1 MSNWIVFAGS
11 LVFLIAVVLAVV
23 GAVRVTIGW
32 RRFRAAQWS
41 AWIQATEAAS
51 ASATAGAG
59 AAQTPGTTGAGATQT
74 PGTTGAGATLTP
86 GATGAEVTPTPGAA
100 DAETSVSE
108 VSTVQ
113 LVAAWVF
120 AGVMI
125 SGLFHGWLILT
136 AILLVVSG
144 AIALLADQF
153 TVTRRGVQ

>member
-32 RRFRAAQWS
+32 RQFRAAQWS
-41 AWIQATEAAS
+41 AWAQATEAAS
-51 ASATAGAG
+51 VAATAD
-59 AAQTPGTTGAGATQT
+59 AGATQT
-74 PGTTGAGATLTP
+74 PGTTGAEA
-86 GATGAEVTPTPGAA
+86 TPTPGAA
-100 DAETSVSE
+100 DAEMGVPE

-113 LVAAWVF
+113 LVTAWVF
-120 AGVMI
+120 VGVMI

>member
-51 ASATAGAG
+51 ASA
-59 AAQTPGTTGAGATQT
+59 GAGATQT

-86 GATGAEVTPTPGAA
+86 GTTGAEVTPTPGAA
-100 DAETSVSE
+100 DAETSVPE

-153 TVTRRGVQ
+153 TISRRGVQ

>member
-51 ASATAGAG
+51 ASA
-59 AAQTPGTTGAGATQT
+59 AAGAGATQT
-74 PGTTGAGATLTP
+74 PGTTGAEA
-86 GATGAEVTPTPGAA
+86 TPTPGAA
-100 DAETSVSE
+100 DAETSVPE

-153 TVTRRGVQ
+153 TISRRGVQ

>member
-32 RRFRAAQWS
+32 RRFRAAQWN

-51 ASATAGAG
+51 ASAAAGAG
-59 AAQTPGTTGAGATQT
+59 AAQTPGTTGAGATLT
-74 PGTTGAGATLTP
+74 PGT
-86 GATGAEVTPTPGAA
+86 TGAEVTPTPGAA
-100 DAETSVSE
+100 DAETSVPE

-153 TVTRRGVQ
+153 TISRRGVQ

>member
-51 ASATAGAG
+51 AP
-59 AAQTPGTTGAGATQT
+59 AAAGAGATQT

-86 GATGAEVTPTPGAA
+86 GTTGAEVTPTPGAA
-100 DAETSVSE
+100 DAKTSVPE

-153 TVTRRGVQ
+153 TISRRGVQ

>member
-41 AWIQATEAAS
+41 AWIQATEVAS
-51 ASATAGAG
+51 ASAAAGAG
-59 AAQTPGTTGAGATQT
+59 AAKT

-86 GATGAEVTPTPGAA
+86 GTTGAEVTPTPGAA
-100 DAETSVSE
+100 DAETSVPE

-153 TVTRRGVQ
+153 TISRRGVQ

>member
-32 RRFRAAQWS
+32 RQFRAAQWS
-41 AWIQATEAAS
+41 AWAQATEAAS
-51 ASATAGAG
+51 VAATAD
-59 AAQTPGTTGAGATQT
+59 AGATQT
-74 PGTTGAGATLTP
+74 PGATSAGATQTPGAAGAGATLTP
-86 GATGAEVTPTPGAA
+86 GTTGAEATPTPGAA
-100 DAETSVSE
+100 DAEMSVPE

-120 AGVMI
+120 VGVMI

-136 AILLVVSG
+136 AFLLVVSG

>member
-41 AWIQATEAAS
+41 AWAQATEAAS
-51 ASATAGAG
+51 VAATAD
-59 AAQTPGTTGAGATQT
+59 AGATQT
-74 PGTTGAGATLTP
+74 PGATSAGATQTP
-86 GATGAEVTPTPGAA
+86 GATGAEATPPPEAA
-100 DAETSVSE
+100 DAGMSVPE

-120 AGVMI
+120 VGVMI

-153 TVTRRGVQ
+153 TVTRRGGAVK

>member
-51 ASATAGAG
+51 ASATA
-59 AAQTPGTTGAGATQT
+59 GAGATQT

-153 TVTRRGVQ
+153 TISRRGVQ

>member
-11 LVFLIAVVLAVV
+11 LVFLIAVVLAVA

-32 RRFRAAQWS
+32 RQFRAAQWS
-41 AWIQATEAAS
+41 AWMQAMEEASTA
-51 ASATAGAG
+51 ATA
-59 AAQTPGTTGAGATQT
+59 GAGATQT
-74 PGTTGAGATLTP
+74 PGTTGAEATP
-86 GATGAEVTPTPGAA
+86 SSGAA
-100 DAETSVSE
+100 DAGMSVPE

-120 AGVMI
+120 VGVMI

-144 AIALLADQF
+144 AVALLADQF

>member
-32 RRFRAAQWS
+32 RQFRAAQWS
-41 AWIQATEAAS
+41 AWAQATEAAS
-51 ASATAGAG
+51 VAATAD
-59 AAQTPGTTGAGATQT
+59 AGATQT
-74 PGTTGAGATLTP
+74 PGTTGAEATP
-86 GATGAEVTPTPGAA
+86 PPEAA
-100 DAETSVSE
+100 DAGMSVPE
-108 VSTVQ
+108 VSTMQ

-120 AGVMI
+120 VGVMI

>member
-41 AWIQATEAAS
+41 AWIQATEVAS
-51 ASATAGAG
+51 ASA
-59 AAQTPGTTGAGATQT
+59 AAGAGATQT

-86 GATGAEVTPTPGAA
+86 GTTGAEVTPTPGAA
-100 DAETSVSE
+100 DAETSVPE